1 MDGLLVGDGGKDGDT
16 LADCPASSW
25 KLALLADDAASGP
38 GTVLAAASYSLNTA
52 EPPDA
57 G

>member
-38 GTVLAAASYSLNTA
+38 GTVLAATT
-52 EPPDA
+52 
-57 G
+57 